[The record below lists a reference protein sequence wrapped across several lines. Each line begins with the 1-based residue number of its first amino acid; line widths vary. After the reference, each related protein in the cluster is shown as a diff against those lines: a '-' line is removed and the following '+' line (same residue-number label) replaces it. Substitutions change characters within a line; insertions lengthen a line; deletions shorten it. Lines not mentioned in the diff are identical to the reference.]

1 MTRREPMNGDVQV
14 EPNSE
19 NLLRII
25 ADSPDFIGVIDL
37 DGQFKYHNNAAAR
50 LLGHPADADLVIL
63 RLEDVLPPWAAQRVR
78 DIALPA
84 ALTAGHWEGE
94 SAILRATGREVPV
107 WVELLTQRDASGVA
121 RQLSLIIRDISAQ
134 KLSQNLEK
142 HRSTVL
148 QFLVDAAPL
157 ATVLEAI
164 VVGIERIDPTALTSI
179 LLLASDGKHLLKGA
193 APSLPAF
200 YNDAIE
206 GLEIGPGRGS
216 CGTAAATGCRVIVDD
231 IATHPYWAPY
241 TALAA
246 SAGLASCWSEPI
258 LDSRQNVLGTFA
270 IYHRSPSTPTEEDF
284 ALIGQASSL
293 ASIAIERRRT
303 EMELDRYRNH
313 LEELVEKR
321 SQTIHDLNR
330 ELEQRLRDAENATR
344 EKSEFLAN
352 MSHEIRSPLN
362 AIIGLTHLIRRSAQ
376 DADQI
381 DKLGK
386 IATAGHHLLSVI
398 NDILD
403 FSKIESGQLELES
416 NIVELGTLAAN
427 ITSMLEN
434 TARDKGLALKVET
447 FEIPRQVR
455 GDSTRLTQAF
465 LNLATNAVKFTE
477 QGSITLRIRALDDR
491 PDSVL
496 LRFEVTDTGIGVAP
510 DILPTLFRP
519 FRQADSSTTRR
530 FGGSGLGLTI
540 TRRLA
545 ELMGGDAGA
554 ESTAGVGSTFWFSA
568 RLAKVSETDA
578 ARRAAIP
585 PGEIESTL
593 RSHFAGTRVLLVE
606 DDVINQMVGQELLES
621 VGLTVDIA
629 QDGLDAVAR
638 MHAPDADRYA
648 LILMDMQMPRLDGPG
663 ATRQIRA
670 LPSQPRLPILAMTA
684 NAFGED
690 QERCLASGM
699 DDFITKPVNPDILYA
714 KLLQWLSA

>member
-1 MTRREPMNGDVQV
+1 M
-14 EPNSE
+14 EPNTE

-37 DGQFKYHNNAAAR
+37 DGHFKYCNKAASR
-50 LLGHPADADLVIL
+50 LLAHPDDADLGTL
-63 RLEDVLPPWAAQRVR
+63 SLDDVHPPWAARRVR
-78 DIALPA
+78 DTAIPA
-84 ALTAGHWEGE
+84 ALATGRWEGE
-94 SAILRATGREVPV
+94 SAILRANGREVPV
-107 WVELLTQRDASGVA
+107 WLEILPQRDASGEPHL
-121 RQLSLIIRDISAQ
+121 LSLIIRDISAQ

-157 ATVLEAI
+157 PAVLEAI

-179 LLLASDGKHLLKGA
+179 LLLASDGRHLLKGA

-241 TALAA
+241 KALAA

-321 SQTIHDLNR
+321 SRTIHDLNR
-330 ELEQRLRDAENATR
+330 ELEQRVRDAENATR

-496 LRFEVTDTGIGVAP
+496 LRFEVTEDPSEGV
-510 DILPTLFRP
+510 DG
-519 FRQADSSTTRR
+519 QR
-530 FGGSGLGLTI
+530 FCHTPQLGLWSGAMSANGDTMVGVM
-540 TRRLA
+540 RLRSLMSAGADTLAA
-545 ELMGGDAGA
+545 ELDSVLGTAWDDALEACRNGGDGA
-554 ESTAGVGSTFWFSA
+554 EASWLSRGVG
-568 RLAKVSETDA
+568 
-578 ARRAAIP
+578 
-585 PGEIESTL
+585 
-593 RSHFAGTRVLLVE
+593 
-606 DDVINQMVGQELLES
+606 
-621 VGLTVDIA
+621 
-629 QDGLDAVAR
+629 
-638 MHAPDADRYA
+638 
-648 LILMDMQMPRLDGPG
+648 
-663 ATRQIRA
+663 
-670 LPSQPRLPILAMTA
+670 
-684 NAFGED
+684 
-690 QERCLASGM
+690 
-699 DDFITKPVNPDILYA
+699 
-714 KLLQWLSA
+714 

>member
-1 MTRREPMNGDVQV
+1 M
-14 EPNSE
+14 EPNTE
-19 NLLRII
+19 NLLGII

-37 DGQFKYHNNAAAR
+37 DGHLKYHNKAACR
-50 LLGHPADADLVIL
+50 LLGRPDDADLTALSLPTVH
-63 RLEDVLPPWAAQRVR
+63 PPWAAQLLR
-78 DIALPA
+78 DTAIPTALA
-84 ALTAGHWEGE
+84 TGHWEGE
-94 SAILRATGREVPV
+94 SAILRPNGREVPV
-107 WVELLTQRDASGVA
+107 WQEILPQRDVSGA
-121 RQLSLIIRDISAQ
+121 PTLLSIIIRDISAQ

-179 LLLASDGKHLLKGA
+179 LLLDDTGRHLLKGA
-193 APSLPAF
+193 APRLPDF
-200 YNDAIE
+200 YNKAIE
-206 GLEIGPGRGS
+206 TLEIGFGRGS
-216 CGTAAATGCRVIVDD
+216 CGTAAATGSRVIVED

-241 TALAA
+241 KELAA
-246 SAGLASCWSEPI
+246 HAGLASCWSEPI
-258 LDSRQNVLGTFA
+258 RDSHQKVLGTFA
-270 IYHRSPSTPTEEDF
+270 IYHRHPSAPTEEDF

-303 EMELDRYRNH
+303 EMELERYRNH
-313 LEELVEKR
+313 LEERVEER
-321 SQTIHDLNR
+321 SRTINDLNR
-330 ELEQRLRDAENATR
+330 ELEQRVRDAENATR

-362 AIIGLTHLIRRSAQ
+362 AIIGLTHLMRRSAT

-386 IATAGHHLLSVI
+386 ISTAGHHLLSVI

-403 FSKIESGQLELES
+403 FSKIESGNLELES
-416 NIVELGTLAAN
+416 NIVELRTLAGN
-427 ITSMLEN
+427 ITSMLEIA
-434 TARDKGLALKVET
+434 ARDKGIALKVDT
-447 FEIPRQVR
+447 GDIPRQVR

-465 LNLATNAVKFTE
+465 LNLANNAVKFTE
-477 QGSITLRIRALDDR
+477 HGTITLRIRLLEETADT
-491 PDSVL
+491 VL

-510 DILPTLFRP
+510 EILPTVFSS

-530 FGGSGLGLTI
+530 FGGTGLGLTI

-545 ELMGGDAGA
+545 ELMGGEAGA
-554 ESTAGVGSTFWFSA
+554 ESTVDVGSTFWFSA
-568 RLAKVSETDA
+568 RLTKVLESDA
-578 ARRAAIP
+578 ARRAAVP
-585 PGEIESTL
+585 PSEIEENL
-593 RSHFAGTRVLLVE
+593 RQHFAGTRILLVE
-606 DDVINQMVGQELLES
+606 DDIINQMVGQELLES

-629 QDGLDAVAR
+629 HDGVDAVER
-638 MHAPDADRYA
+638 MRGPDAERYA

-670 LPSQPRLPILAMTA
+670 LPALPKRPILAMTA

-690 QERCLASGM
+690 RERCLSAGM

-714 KLLQWLSA
+714 KLLQWLST